1 MYYVCIENEAIS
13 SVMPYEPNVPDTFTV
28 VAITDDEY
36 RGAFKEKTHYFD
48 MVTMSVLAFAQSHLD
63 TEEAKKTQERSNAEN
78 RFILESTDWQVLRH
92 FRQKALGQTTTLSDE
107 EYLALEQTRA
117 DAAAAIVQIQ

>member
-13 SVMPYEPNVPDTFTV
+13 SVMPYEPNVPENFTV
-28 VAITDDEY
+28 VQITDEEY
-36 RGAFKEKTHYFD
+36 KGAFKEKTHYFD

-63 TEEAKKTQERSNAEN
+63 TEESKKAQERLNAEN
-78 RFILESTDWQVLRH
+78 RFVLESTDWKVMRH
-92 FRQKALGQTTTLSDE
+92 IREKALGQPTSLTDA

>member
-13 SVMPYEPNVPDTFTV
+13 SVMPYEPNVPETFTV
-28 VAITDDEY
+28 VEITDEEY

-63 TEEAKKTQERSNAEN
+63 TEESKKTQERTNAEN
-78 RFILESTDWQVLRH
+78 RFILESTDWQILRH
-92 FRQKALGQTTTLSDE
+92 IRQKALGQTTTLTDE
-107 EYLALEQTRA
+107 EYLTLEQSRS